1 MMASELALT
10 VAEGDFLP
18 LGQPELHQLLD
29 SERQLDHRRQGQQL
43 DQGWQERMRLQVP
56 LMVKGLLALPGPD
69 DVGNASFVGTL
80 VQLEF

>member
-29 SERQLDHRRQGQQL
+29 SGQQL
-43 DQGWQERMRLQVP
+43 DQRWQERLRLQVP

-69 DVGNASFVGTL
+69 DVGNAGFVGIL

>member
-29 SERQLDHRRQGQQL
+29 SGQQL
-43 DQGWQERMRLQVP
+43 DQRWQERLRLQVP

-69 DVGNASFVGTL
+69 DVGNAGFAGTL

>member
-18 LGQPELHQLLD
+18 LGQLELHQLLD
-29 SERQLDHRRQGQQL
+29 TERQLDHGRQEQQL
-43 DQGWQERMRLQVP
+43 DQGWQERLRLQVP

-69 DVGNASFVGTL
+69 DVGNANFAGTL

>member
-43 DQGWQERMRLQVP
+43 DQGWQERLRLQVP
-56 LMVKGLLALPGPD
+56 LMVKGLLTLPGPD
-69 DVGNASFVGTL
+69 DVGNTSFVGTL